1 MVNALSR
8 RNLLVSATVLG
19 VAGCSGDIRKT
30 SPFWSTVTNNQ
41 PKSADGDIRAYAD
54 SLAYSSMLF
63 WFDGQSRSLVVL
75 ARSDADDRLTWYS
88 AEREAI
94 TTFGPFIVKSLGT
107 EVELRETVLGAGW
120 STDIRSLIGKTL
132 TRRTLVSHRGAEA
145 EAVLKSRFRDAGLSP
160 IDVLGE
166 KRQARRIDE
175 TLVAENRVQLTN
187 SYWIDPETGAW
198 LKGRQQVIPLLP
210 PVNTIAMPRSKG

>member
-1 MVNALSR
+1 MVNAFSR

-41 PKSADGDIRAYAD
+41 AKSPDGDIRAYAD

-75 ARSDADDRLTWYS
+75 ARSDADERLTWYT
-88 AEREAI
+88 AEKHAI

-107 EVELRETVLGAGW
+107 EVELRETVFGAGW

-132 TRRTLVSHRGAEA
+132 TRRTLVSYRGVEA
-145 EAVLKSRFRDAGLSP
+145 DAVLKSKFRDSGFSP

-166 KRQARRIDE
+166 QRRARRIDE
-175 TLVAENRVQLTN
+175 TVVAENRVQLAN
-187 SYWIDPETGAW
+187 SYWIDPESGEW
-198 LKGRQQVIPLLP
+198 LKGRQHVIPLLP
-210 PVNTIAMPRSKG
+210 PINTIAMLRPSG